1 MGRKP
6 RDFFS
11 GRLGRYV
18 IDRKEKIE
26 VLSTP
31 YHTQARLNIPN
42 LRMDKYQ
49 MDAKM
54 SGAFSYIREIPSYME
69 LPVNPNDVK
78 EEYVLFF
85 RKGSN
90 RLLTF
95 GYTLKDV
102 EKICGLFIQ
111 DDPDLLTAKKLLKDK
126 AKFPKGSIKINI
138 PRQIKKP
145 TEDKILSYYEV
156 ENDGVVIIQLFKC
169 S

>member
-1 MGRKP
+1 MSRKP
-6 RDFFS
+6 KDFFS

-18 IDRKEKIE
+18 IKRKENIE

-69 LPVNPNDVK
+69 LPVNPRDVK

-85 RKGSN
+85 RKGNN

-102 EKICGLFIQ
+102 ERICYLFIQ
-111 DDPDLLTAKKLLKDK
+111 DDPDLVAAKKLLRDK
-126 AKFPKGSIKINI
+126 AKFPKGSIKLTT
-138 PRQIKKP
+138 PRKVKRP
-145 TEDKILSYYEV
+145 SKDKLLTYYEV
-156 ENDGVVIIQLFKC
+156 DNDGVVII
-169 S
+169 